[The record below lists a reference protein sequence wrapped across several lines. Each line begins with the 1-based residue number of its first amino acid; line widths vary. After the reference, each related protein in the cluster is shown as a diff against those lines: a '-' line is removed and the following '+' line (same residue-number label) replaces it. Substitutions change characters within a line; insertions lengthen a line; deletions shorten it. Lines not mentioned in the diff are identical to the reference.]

1 LFIKITSHTQNQT
14 VQVNKPLKISGISS
28 DNVNSNC
35 TVYADWNDQKPLQR
49 ATPTG
54 SNGIDDYSNWTFTY
68 TNNYHLI
75 TEGANEL
82 TSKLDCGTGQ
92 VKYYTVNVTGV
103 YNQQPRLVEAMTDNN
118 VTISSSVN
126 REPSS
131 SLSPDADDVE
141 DGSSD
146 NEGSN
151 TDNSGNGDDLE
162 DKEENIGNNN
172 DLFEENDETDS
183 SDEEIGDLF
192 E

>member
-1 LFIKITSHTQNQT
+1 M
-14 VQVNKPLKISGISS
+14 
-28 DNVNSNC
+28 
-35 TVYADWNDQKPLQR
+35 
-49 ATPTG
+49 
-54 SNGIDDYSNWTFTY
+54 
-68 TNNYHLI
+68 

-82 TSKLDCGTGQ
+82 TSKLDCGNGQ

-131 SLSPDADDVE
+131 SLPPNTDDAE
-141 DGSSD
+141 DSSSD

-151 TDNSGNGDDLE
+151 ADNSGNGDDGNGGDNGDCDPSYPDDCIPSSPPDLDCGDNGVPNDFKVTGSDPHGFDRDSNGIGCE
-162 DKEENIGNNN
+162 SNSPQPPPENEENIGNNN